1 VVAAVE
7 KKTGRLSVGLVN
19 YSPDQEIV
27 VCIECGAAKGARS
40 SQAWRINGPNLG
52 AINIPGQPEV
62 ITTESLPPISLDQ
75 PVRLPAHSITVLTW
89 R

>member
-1 VVAAVE
+1 VE

-19 YSPDQEIV
+19 YSPNQEIV
-27 VCIECGAAKGARS
+27 LRIDSGAAKSARS
-40 SQAWRINGPNLG
+40 AQAWRINGPSLS
-52 AINIPGQPEV
+52 AINVPGQPEV
-62 ITTESLPPISLDQ
+62 ITTEALPPLSLAQ